1 MDGRG
6 LAALLAALG
15 ALGTSS
21 YYISDGVSGNGGSSS
36 ATATVTTSMN
46 AAESLEEGGGAMSS
60 AGVRCGR
67 ERWKVKTLTD
77 DDVSSID
84 FTPIPSN
91 ITALGSVPAPAS
103 DHDLPRQPQEQNVFT
118 VVGTV
123 ISFKLEDDHDIHL
136 AIADPQPGP
145 HPTMIAEFPDRR
157 CDVGASHEQDMDA
170 ARASF
175 EHDFGAATTKFR
187 SGSGC
192 VMLTGVFFFD
202 RIHGQFGVAPNGA
215 ELHPVL
221 DYKKVSCTT
230 APSGGGGT
238 SPPTT
243 TTTTTTT
250 TPTTTGG
257 TTTSSTT
264 SGATTQ
270 APASCSYR
278 DGGALPDTRCT
289 PGATNPDV
297 TPASIDSTICKKGW
311 TKTVRP
317 PVSVTG
323 PQKLASMKQYGV
335 GDQSPGDFEY
345 DHLISLELGGA
356 PDDTRNLWPE
366 PHDVS
371 GDQGSFAK
379 DKVENKLKRE
389 ICDGSITLAAAQQEI
404 STDWRKAQ

>member
-1 MDGRG
+1 MYGRG
-6 LAALLAALG
+6 LAALLAVLG
-15 ALGTSS
+15 AFGTSS
-21 YYISDGVSGNGGSSS
+21 YYIANGVSGNGGPSSMP
-36 ATATVTTSMN
+36 ATTGMN

-60 AGVRCGR
+60 SPGVRCGR
-67 ERWKVKTLTD
+67 ERWSVKTLTD
-77 DDVSSID
+77 ADASSID

-103 DHDLPRQPQEQNVFT
+103 NPDLPRQPQEENVFT
-118 VVGTV
+118 VVGNV
-123 ISFKLEDDHDIHL
+123 VSFKLEDDHDIHL

-157 CDVGASHEQDMDA
+157 CDTNAVREQDIDA
-170 ARASF
+170 ARAAF
-175 EHDFGAATTKFR
+175 ENDFGPASTKFQ

-202 RIHGQFGVAPNGA
+202 KIHGQFGVAPNGA

-230 APSGGGGT
+230 TPSAGT
-238 SPPTT
+238 STS
-243 TTTTTTT
+243 TTTT
-250 TPTTTGG
+250 TPTTSAPATTTTG
-257 TTTSSTT
+257 TT
-264 SGATTQ
+264 GQ
-270 APASCSYR
+270 AQASCTYR
-278 DGGALPDTRCT
+278 DGGALPDPQCT

-297 TPASIDSTICKKGW
+297 TPATIDSTICKSGW

-317 PVSVTG
+317 PASVTG

-335 GDQSPGDFEY
+335 GEKPTADYEY

-356 PDDTRNLWPE
+356 PDDLSNLWPE

-379 DKVENKLKRE
+379 DKVENKLKRA
-389 ICDGSITLAAAQQEI
+389 ICDGSITLAAAQHEI
-404 STDWRKAQ
+404 ATDWRQAR